1 MENIDLEND
10 NNLPETP
17 NIIELLDNTFLN
29 LKMLSEIKEN
39 DKLYIDDKLLKID
52 SPYMLQGIMRWYHD
66 YSRNKT
72 LDYLDTIIKNINYIY
87 DIISQKKTKN
97 YNKEY
102 ENILQNLLLNI
113 NLACKGLNNLKITY
127 KDDVYTKSKL
137 DMIIDKF
144 KTTLDRI
151 NKSINIVDVKLH
163 HNLGV

>member
-1 MENIDLEND
+1 MNIEDSVNELDLK
-10 NNLPETP
+10 NN
-17 NIIELLDNTFLN
+17 NIIDLLDNTFLN
-29 LKMLSEIKEN
+29 LKMLSEINEH
-39 DKLYIDDKLLKID
+39 DKLYIEDKLLKID
-52 SPYMLQGIMRWYHD
+52 SPYMLQGIMRWYHE

-113 NLACKGLNNLKITY
+113 NLAIKGLTNLKITY
-127 KDDVYTKSKL
+127 KNDVYTKSKL
-137 DMIIDKF
+137 DMIIGKF

-151 NKSINIVDVKLH
+151 NNSINIIDIIDVRKT
-163 HNLGV
+163 